1 MVPITA
7 LWLPIVLSAVAVFVV
22 SSLSHMVL
30 KLHAKDW
37 VKLPNEDATL
47 DFIRNAPIPP
57 GQYMFP
63 NCGHS
68 KDMGSP
74 EMKAKFERG
83 PIGHMTILAAGG
95 VNMGRSLLQWFLLAL
110 AVSAGAGYVAGIGLP
125 ADAPGVDVFRAT
137 AAVALLAHGA
147 ASVTDAIWKGVRWGV
162 AAKFLIDAV
171 LYSLATGAIFAWL
184 WS

>member
-7 LWLPIVLSAVAVFVV
+7 LWLPILLSAVAVFVV

-47 DFIRNAPIPP
+47 EHIRTAPIPP

-63 NCGHS
+63 NCGSH
-68 KDMGSP
+68 KDMDSP
-74 EMKAKFERG
+74 EMKAKIAKG
-83 PIGHMTILAAGG
+83 PIGHMTILPPGG
-95 VNMGRSLLQWFLLAL
+95 ISIGRSLLQWFLLAL

-125 ADAPGVDVFRAT
+125 ASAKSVDVFRAT

-162 AAKFLIDAV
+162 AAKFLVDAV
-171 LYSLATGAIFAWL
+171 LYALATGAVFAWL